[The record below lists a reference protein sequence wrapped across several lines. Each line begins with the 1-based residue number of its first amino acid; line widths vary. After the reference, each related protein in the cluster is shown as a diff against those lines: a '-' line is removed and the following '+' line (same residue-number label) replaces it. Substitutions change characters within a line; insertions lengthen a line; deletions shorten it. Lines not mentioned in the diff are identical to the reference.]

1 MGTSTDALLMS
12 LRFSLSLLTHVWNTK
27 CKFRNVLVF
36 MSVSFIPKPFVV
48 QYDTLLQVY

>member
-12 LRFSLSLLTHVWNTK
+12 HRCSLSILTHVWRTK

-36 MSVSFIPKPFVV
+36 MSVSVIPKPFVV
-48 QYDTLLQVY
+48 QYDVLIQVF